1 MRERRGG
8 GEWSVSLV
16 PAPPHSCGRE
26 DYRPA
31 GWQPQ
36 AAVWP
41 GWHRLHWSRPANGRV
56 PGHGLPCRHL
66 RMSAVTCG
74 TFLYSSLGQ
83 TFTGQTKSL
92 IPSSS
97 TFAWKKSMT
106 CLCLSSLTLF
116 GLPLPSPYTFLQYS
130 AMWPTVTSLRSRLSF
145 NWVGRFR

>member
-1 MRERRGG
+1 
-8 GEWSVSLV
+8 VC
-16 PAPPHSCGRE
+16 HSCRRRHTVVAGKTTGRLAGSH
-26 DYRPA
+26 RPQCGQA
-31 GWQPQ
+31 GTGSTGRGQPMGGCQ
-36 AAVWP
+36 GTGCPAATYECQPSPVEP
-41 GWHRLHWSRPANGRV
+41 SSTP
-56 PGHGLPCRHL
+56 
-66 RMSAVTCG
+66 
-74 TFLYSSLGQ
+74 SLGQ